1 MLETPTLPSS
11 AGHKSPRSIYMK
23 ILTWIRGFRVKIAN
37 CSPLDCL
44 AIPRRKSSTKKTK
57 PNIEKWPESL
67 GVMLEFQYRTW
78 AIAIEYFALPR
89 WGTSQFCLLLCSL
102 VPPVL
107 LTLFCVCS
115 GGFHWGCGQQCA
127 SLLQLFFKECFGR
140 KAFCWGLRFHACL
153 MVFDNFA
160 WKWQTL
166 ILNCNIFFTISF
178 VCFFQNPSPDGSDL
192 PTIIRLVYRGAAEG

>member
-78 AIAIEYFALPR
+78 AIAIEYFTLPR

-115 GGFHWGCGQQCA
+115 GCFHWGCGQQWA

-153 MVFDNFA
+153 MDAVNNGLHCFSYSLRSVLDEKHFA
-160 WKWQTL
+160 GACVSMLAWWYL
-166 ILNCNIFFTISF
+166 II
-178 VCFFQNPSPDGSDL
+178 L
-192 PTIIRLVYRGAAEG
+192 PENGKP